1 MNIPNAISFFRLFLV
16 PIFAILYFSPL
27 EHGKLYALGIFLLA
41 GFSDVLDGYIA
52 RKYNMTT
59 KLGRIIDPVADK
71 FMVFCA
77 ILCLAIGGSIHF
89 IFPAL
94 YFVKESYQLL
104 CAYKLMNKISD
115 VPPAT
120 FWGKASTCLFYIAI
134 TLGVGFANLQLY
146 AIIAL
151 IAALTTSVIAAITYY
166 FRSKRLIQSNDRNG
180 GV

>member
-1 MNIPNAISFFRLFLV
+1 MNIPNTISFFRLCLV
-16 PIFAILYFSPL
+16 PVFALFYFSPL
-27 EHGKLYALGIFLLA
+27 ENGRIYALGIFLLA

-52 RKYNMTT
+52 RKYNMIT

-77 ILCLAIGGSIHF
+77 ILCLAISGDIHF

-115 VPPAT
+115 VPPAS
-120 FWGKASTCLFYIAI
+120 FWGKAATVLFYVAV
-134 TLGVGFANLQLY
+134 TLGVGFKNAHTY
-146 AIIAL
+146 AVIAL
-151 IAALTTSVIAAITYY
+151 ILALSASVTAAITYY
-166 FRSKRLIQSNDRNG
+166 FRSKRLIKDKDSNG